1 MLRLPQ
7 LEYRSVTEAEEA
19 VRILAAEGPQ
29 ARLLAGGTDLIPNL
43 KRRHQQAEILV
54 GLRGASAQLAGITGD
69 TEGRDLAVGGMSS
82 LLSLERNATLLSRFP
97 ALAEAI
103 QSIASPPIR
112 AMGTLG
118 GNLLI
123 DTRCTYY
130 NQSED
135 WRKSIGYCMKEKG
148 DTCWVATSSP
158 TCWAHTAS
166 DSAPMLSALEAQVGI
181 LGPEGKRR
189 IPIDDLYRND
199 GMDYHGLKSG
209 EVLTHIHLPQES
221 DADHCGSA
229 FWKLRR
235 RGSIDFAVLS
245 VAATLWVSSTGEIL
259 KARVYLGAVA
269 SAPKRALKVEEHL
282 VGSEI
287 TKELIHQ
294 AAALAP
300 TSATPMDNT
309 DFNTAWRRKMAAVYT
324 EAALREAAG
333 LPGLGIPKR
342 HGIPVP

>member
-1 MLRLPQ
+1 MQRLPP
-7 LEYRSVTEAEEA
+7 LRYHSVTRAEEA
-19 VRILAAEGPQ
+19 VQILAAEGPR

-43 KRRHQQAEILV
+43 KRRHQQAETLV
-54 GLRGASAQLAGITGD
+54 GLRGARAQLAGLSG
-69 TEGRDLAVGGMSS
+69 ENGGQDLTVGGMTS
-82 LLSLERNATLLSRFP
+82 LLDLERNSRLRGRYP

-130 NQSED
+130 NQSEE

-148 DTCWVATSSP
+148 EICWVATSSP

-166 DSAPMLSALEAQVGI
+166 DSAPILSALGARIRI
-181 LGPEGKRR
+181 LGTEGERQ
-189 IPIDDLYRND
+189 ISLDDLYRND
-199 GMDYHGLKSG
+199 GMDYHGLQPG
-209 EVLTHIHLPQES
+209 EVLTSIEVPLES
-221 DADHCGSA
+221 DAEHCRSA

-245 VAATLWVSSTGEIL
+245 VAAALWLSDQGEVI
-259 KARVYLGAVA
+259 KARIYLGAVA

-282 VGSEI
+282 VGSQI
-287 TKELIHQ
+287 TEDLVHQ

-300 TSATPMDNT
+300 GSATPMDNT
-309 DFNTAWRRKMAAVYT
+309 DFHTAWRRKMAAQYT

-342 HGIPVP
+342 HGFPD